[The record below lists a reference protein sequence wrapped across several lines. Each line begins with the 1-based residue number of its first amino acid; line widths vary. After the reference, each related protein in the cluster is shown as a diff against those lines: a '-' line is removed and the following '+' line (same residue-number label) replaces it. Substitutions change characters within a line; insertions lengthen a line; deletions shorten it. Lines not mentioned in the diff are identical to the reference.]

1 MSLLVYLLLPDET
14 LYFDG
19 SFKKDSKHILHLL
32 ISNIYR
38 RFYYGKRLSSTMRVW
53 LKKKFD
59 GNNPF
64 KDSLMRHIYQRT

>member
-19 SFKKDSKHILHLL
+19 SFKKDSKNILHLL

-38 RFYYGKRLSSTMRVW
+38 RFYYGKRLSSTMRV
-53 LKKKFD
+53 
-59 GNNPF
+59 
-64 KDSLMRHIYQRT
+64 

>member
-32 ISNIYR
+32 ISNTVKGY
-38 RFYYGKRLSSTMRVW
+38 LV
-53 LKKKFD
+53 L
-59 GNNPF
+59 
-64 KDSLMRHIYQRT
+64 